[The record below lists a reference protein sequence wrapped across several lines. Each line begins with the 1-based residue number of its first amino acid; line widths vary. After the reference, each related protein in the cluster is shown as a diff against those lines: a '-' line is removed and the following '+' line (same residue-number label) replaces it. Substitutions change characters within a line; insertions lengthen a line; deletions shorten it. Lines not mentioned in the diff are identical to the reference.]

1 MVAVPFSSNSAVN
14 SLPFTLMV
22 TLPVPFTTFTVTR
35 PFEPIQI
42 ESATTVISTLGM
54 LFSTTLS
61 STIGLMLT
69 AASPFNTLAIK

>member
-35 PFEPIQI
+35 PFEPIQT

-54 LFSTTLS
+54 LPSTVFPLPDA
-61 STIGLMLT
+61 MYT
-69 AASPFNTLAIK
+69 ASSPFNS

>member
-1 MVAVPFSSNSAVN
+1 MVATPLFNSAVY

-42 ESATTVISTLGM
+42 ESAATVISTLGK
-54 LFSTTLS
+54 LFSTMLFALEYFTALS
-61 STIGLMLT
+61 PLY
-69 AASPFNTLAIK
+69 TLATK